1 MTLQYSAV
9 GIQNESHMATS
20 IDDYWKDLERLQTS
34 IAYSVWNCSLDLPVQ
49 LVSVSEGGIGGWCL
63 GGGRTP
69 PYIMRLCLKYQERQF
84 LGEICKQFNIFL
96 IAQMVA
102 KVPDLMPD
110 RIFNV
115 AFIIDPNGEL
125 IHTHIKTFFIKKKP
139 TRLRVIFGMFI
150 LRNMVMIQRSGCFI
164 SCRKN

>member
-63 GGGRTP
+63 GGGEEHLRIYNEVVPEIPGKET
-69 PYIMRLCLKYQERQF
+69 EF

-102 KVPDLMPD
+102 KVPDLS
-110 RIFNV
+110 
-115 AFIIDPNGEL
+115 L
-125 IHTHIKTFFIKKKP
+125 IHI
-139 TRLRVIFGMFI
+139 
-150 LRNMVMIQRSGCFI
+150 
-164 SCRKN
+164 